1 MWAAILSPE
10 VERLSL
16 DGGLY
21 SRGGGQHNVY
31 TTNTTNILTMIH
43 GMERIN
49 QTSLV
54 SLSFTNIEQDLLQSL
69 TKLILYPKVFISD
82 LSDPRSGIVRIP

>member
-1 MWAAILSPE
+1 MWAALLAPE
-10 VERLSL
+10 VETLSL

-21 SRGGGQHNVY
+21 SRGGGQAGQHNVY

-49 QTSLV
+49 QTSLA
-54 SLSFTNIEQDLLQSL
+54 SLSITNIEQDFLQSL
-69 TKLILYPKVFISD
+69 TKLLLYPKVFIIYIY
-82 LSDPRSGIVRIP
+82 L